1 LALPSLGWRA
11 LAGLPFLA
19 IVAGC
24 TGATTQLPAESPVS
38 AGVIAPQ
45 GGAVDLAWLPKEV
58 KGPKHSWM
66 LPEAK
71 SKDLLYL
78 SDFDTNDVYIFSYPQ
93 GKLEGT
99 LTGFKSPLGECVD
112 KNNDVFITDELESE
126 IFEYAHGGT
135 HPIATLRELRYDP
148 RDCSID
154 PTTGNL
160 AVVNNA
166 VYSDASIGVFLQA
179 RGKALQYATDLK
191 PAFFGSYDGQGDVI
205 VGGWVNGSALGF
217 VELKKGA
224 KSVRAFTLNESL
236 SYPGGIKWDGK
247 HLAVG
252 DADTSIVY
260 EFSIKGSA
268 GTEVGATTL
277 SGGGYPEDFCIYG
290 SQLIAPTWFGSISG
304 AILLYNYPAGGS
316 PTKTIQNSAL
326 EYPFGAALSLHSAL

>member
-1 LALPSLGWRA
+1 MAVLPLTLQGSAADVERFSRA
-11 LAGLPFLA
+11 A
-19 IVAGC
+19 
-24 TGATTQLPAESPVS
+24 
-38 AGVIAPQ
+38 
-45 GGAVDLAWLPKEV
+45 
-58 KGPKHSWM
+58 KGPEHSWM
-66 LPEAK
+66 LPDAK
-71 SKDLLYL
+71 SKDLLYI

-99 LTGFKSPLGECVD
+99 LTGFKSPLGECTD

-126 IFEYAHGGT
+126 ILEYAHGGT
-135 HPIATLRELRYDP
+135 RPIATLRELRYDP

-179 RGKALQYATDLK
+179 RGKAVEYSTDLK
-191 PAFFGSYDGQGDVI
+191 PAFFGSYDGKGDVI
-205 VGGWVNGSALGF
+205 VGGWVNGSGVGF

-224 KSVRAFTLNESL
+224 KSVRDFTLNESF

-252 DADTSIVY
+252 DADTSVVY
-260 EFSIKGSA
+260 EFSLKGSA
-268 GTEVGATTL
+268 GTEVGETSL
-277 SGGGYPEDFCIYG
+277 GGGGYPENYCIYG
-290 SQLIAPTWFGSISG
+290 SQLIAPTWFGSVSG
-304 AILLYNYPAGGS
+304 AVLFYNYPAGGL